1 MKKTT
6 TTLAA
11 LALSALLLAGCAAR
25 PSATSP
31 AITADAT
38 AAAAPAGDGAK
49 ITFSNNESKIAQYTA
64 SIGDVAS
71 TDFTLTDL
79 DGKSWTLSDLKGKI
93 VLLNFWATWCG
104 PCQNEMPHFEALWQ
118 QWKDSDD
125 VVVLA
130 VASATLEGADAAT
143 ARQTVTDFVT
153 AQGFTFPVLFDEDGT
168 VWNAYQQQGIPA
180 NYIVDRQGNLRLLVS
195 GAFSEEGELYAALEA
210 VNRADAQ

>member
-1 MKKTT
+1 M

-11 LALSALLLAGCAAR
+11 LSLATLLLAGCAVT
-25 PSATSP
+25 PMATTP
-31 AITADAT
+31 AATTNET
-38 AAAAPAGDGAK
+38 AAAAPAGNGAD
-49 ITFSNNESKIAQYTA
+49 ITFSNNESRIARYTA
-64 SIGDVAS
+64 NIGSVAA

-79 DGKSWTLSDLKGKI
+79 NGKSWKLSDLKGKI

-118 QWKDSDD
+118 QWADSDD

-130 VASATLEGADAAT
+130 VASAALERDDAAA
-143 ARQTVTDFVT
+143 ARQTVADFVSQ
-153 AQGFTFPVLFDEDGT
+153 QGFTFPVLYDEDGT
-168 VWNAYQQQGIPA
+168 VWDAYQQQGIPA

-195 GAFSEEGELYAALEA
+195 GAFSNESELYAALEA